1 MEHTL
6 DITSQFSHQFVSEK
20 TPSGTLF
27 IHHAP
32 NVTSDIRRD
41 HYDFSTFGRRQS
53 ELCVYGIECIEG
65 GIGSAGPD
73 LGQTRKQMSDSVSAK
88 AISMHEH
95 TS

>member
-1 MEHTL
+1 MKTTWNILWTL
-6 DITSQFSHQFVSEK
+6 QASSPIYLSPK
-20 TPSGTLF
+20 NAPSGTLF

-73 LGQTRKQMSDSVSAK
+73 LGRLASRCPTVSLQGDINA
-88 AISMHEH
+88 
-95 TS
+95 